1 MLSGRSLSTLFV
13 IGMIGAFALTSTL
26 AQTKTNSS
34 GTGGIHQIRGKVYLP
49 NGMALDTP
57 IQVELQST
65 SYANLN
71 LMTDASASFVF
82 ENLAPGPYTV
92 VVNAG
97 DQFEPARESVLIDDE
112 IKVPF
117 ATMARPKVLTV
128 PIYLQLKRS
137 ARHDE
142 TGVINAKWTDISKD
156 AVSALEK
163 GTQAALDK
171 QLAKAEA
178 DFKKAIEIAPTY
190 APAYTALGKLYLTQG
205 KVDDAITNLHLAIHY
220 DPSDFDARLALG
232 VAFLNQKD
240 FEGARRELNEAA
252 SLNKT
257 AVMPRYYLGLVYM
270 QKKNTDAAQKE
281 LEAAKEMIGD
291 HVFPLLHRYLGVVY
305 AAKQM
310 NKQAVAELETYIKQD
325 PKAKDT
331 DQVKQAIADLKS
343 KMNQVP
349 TSSSKPA
356 NEQKFG
362 FYSIL

>member
-1 MLSGRSLSTLFV
+1 MLSGRSLSTLLV
-13 IGMIGAFALTSTL
+13 IGMIGAFVLAPTL

-156 AVSALEK
+156 AVSVARE
-163 GTQAALDK
+163 G
-171 QLAKAEA
+171 
-178 DFKKAIEIAPTY
+178 
-190 APAYTALGKLYLTQG
+190 
-205 KVDDAITNLHLAIHY
+205 DAG
-220 DPSDFDARLALG
+220 G
-232 VAFLNQKD
+232 V
-240 FEGARRELNEAA
+240 R
-252 SLNKT
+252 
-257 AVMPRYYLGLVYM
+257 
-270 QKKNTDAAQKE
+270 
-281 LEAAKEMIGD
+281 
-291 HVFPLLHRYLGVVY
+291 
-305 AAKQM
+305 
-310 NKQAVAELETYIKQD
+310 
-325 PKAKDT
+325 
-331 DQVKQAIADLKS
+331 
-343 KMNQVP
+343 
-349 TSSSKPA
+349 
-356 NEQKFG
+356 
-362 FYSIL
+362 